1 VKRNDLPGNGKAKT
15 KMLFVFPRGI
25 YAVKTPEYFFS
36 GLFRNTG
43 PVIGN
48 SKQDYMTGGWAA
60 LQKMTRTAA

>member
-1 VKRNDLPGNGKAKT
+1 
-15 KMLFVFPRGI
+15 MLFVFPRGI

-48 SKQDYMTGGWAA
+48 SKQDYMTGDWAA
-60 LQKMTRTAA
+60 LQKMTRMAV